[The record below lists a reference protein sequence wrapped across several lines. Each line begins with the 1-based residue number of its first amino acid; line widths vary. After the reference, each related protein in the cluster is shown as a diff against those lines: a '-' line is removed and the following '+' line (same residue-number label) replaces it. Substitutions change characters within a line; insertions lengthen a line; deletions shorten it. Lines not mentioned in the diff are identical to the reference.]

1 MKTVLPTML
10 CPELH
15 ANQLT
20 KRNDYSVC
28 RVNTRQETFCLHGF
42 FIKKEATVYS
52 EGFTPKKQIFW
63 VRDH

>member
-20 KRNDYSVC
+20 KRNDYSVF
-28 RVNTRQETFCLHGF
+28 RVNTWQETFRLHGF
-42 FIKKEATVYS
+42 SIRKEATVYS
-52 EGFTPKKQIFW
+52 EDITPKKLIFG
-63 VRDH
+63 VHDH